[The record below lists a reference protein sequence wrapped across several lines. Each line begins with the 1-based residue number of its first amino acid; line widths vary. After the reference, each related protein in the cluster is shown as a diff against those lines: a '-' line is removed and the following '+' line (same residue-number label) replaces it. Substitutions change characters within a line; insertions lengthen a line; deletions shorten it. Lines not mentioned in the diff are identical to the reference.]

1 MSSITNQ
8 YKKSRE
14 YLTNVS
20 SICYDSIPYKYMD
33 IPSTLRQ
40 NSYLKINKGLR
51 THENNHWNINQV

>member
-20 SICYDSIPYKYMD
+20 SICYDSIPYKYRVLID
-33 IPSTLRQ
+33 IRRQ
-40 NSYLKINKGLR
+40 IVILK
-51 THENNHWNINQV
+51 